1 MVNFTV
7 DQIREIMSKPQN
19 IRNISVVAHV
29 DHGKSTLT
37 DSLVASAGIISMD
50 SAGDARLTDTR
61 ADEQERGITIKS
73 TGITLFFQLSEEL
86 PLPKGSDDN
95 NFIVNLI
102 DSPGH
107 VDFSSEVT
115 AALRVTDGAMVI
127 VDCIEGVCVQTET
140 VLRQA
145 LTERIKPI
153 LIINKLDRAFL
164 ELQIESE
171 EMFKSLIKVIENINV
186 VMATYQDESLGDIQ
200 VYPDKGTVGFS
211 AGLHGWAFTINQFAR
226 MYAKKWKIEK
236 EKTHDFILKLTER
249 LWGDNFFDP
258 INKKWLKKEKNDV
271 IRSFC
276 HFIINPIKKIINLSM
291 NDQID
296 EIEKALN
303 GFNLKLNNE
312 DKQLKQKH
320 LMKRV
325 LQKWLPADQAL
336 REMIILYLPS
346 PATAQSY
353 RVEHLYE
360 GPQDDMIANAIR
372 RCDPNGP
379 LSIYISKMIPSSD
392 KGRFIAFGRV
402 FSGTVK
408 TGQKVKIMGP
418 NYIPGKKTDLANKNI
433 QRALIM
439 MGRKIEVIESVPCG
453 NTVGL
458 VGLDQF
464 LLKTGTLSD
473 YENAFP
479 FKTMKYSVSP
489 VVRVAVE
496 PKHPSDLPK
505 LVEGLKRLS
514 KSDPLVVC
522 LTEESGE
529 HIIAGA
535 GELHLEICLKD
546 LQDDYMNGAEIR
558 VSQPIVTYRETIE
571 GTVNPESDGL
581 CLSKSPNKH
590 NRLYCYAEPLSED
603 LCVAIDNGKITP
615 RDDPKAR
622 AKELKNNFNMDE
634 EGVKKIWSFGPDT
647 NGPNL
652 LMDKTKGIQ
661 YVNEIKD
668 SCASGF
674 QWATKEGALCG
685 ESLRGVAFSIVDVTL
700 HADSIHRGG
709 GQIIPTAR
717 RCFYGAQLMAKPK
730 LLEPVYLVEIQ
741 CPEQVVG
748 SIYSVL
754 NRKRGHVFE
763 EIQRPGTPIFN
774 LKAYLPVQESFGFTA
789 DLRAAT
795 SGQAFPQCVFDHW
808 QVVQGDPLDEGDKC
822 NEIVKSI
829 RKRKG
834 MKEEIPGV
842 EHYYDKL

>member
-1 MVNFTV
+1 
-7 DQIREIMSKPQN
+7 MSKPQN

-276 HFIINPIKKIINLSM
+276 HFIINPIKKIINLAM

-392 KGRFIAFGRV
+392 KGRFIA
-402 FSGTVK
+402 
-408 TGQKVKIMGP
+408 
-418 NYIPGKKTDLANKNI
+418 
-433 QRALIM
+433 
-439 MGRKIEVIESVPCG
+439 
-453 NTVGL
+453 L
-458 VGLDQF
+458 VGF
-464 LLKTGTLSD
+464 
-473 YENAFP
+473 F
-479 FKTMKYSVSP
+479 
-489 VVRVAVE
+489 RE
-496 PKHPSDLPK
+496 P
-505 LVEGLKRLS
+505 
-514 KSDPLVVC
+514 
-522 LTEESGE
+522 
-529 HIIAGA
+529 
-535 GELHLEICLKD
+535 
-546 LQDDYMNGAEIR
+546 
-558 VSQPIVTYRETIE
+558 
-571 GTVNPESDGL
+571 
-581 CLSKSPNKH
+581 
-590 NRLYCYAEPLSED
+590 
-603 LCVAIDNGKITP
+603 
-615 RDDPKAR
+615 
-622 AKELKNNFNMDE
+622 
-634 EGVKKIWSFGPDT
+634 
-647 NGPNL
+647 
-652 LMDKTKGIQ
+652 
-661 YVNEIKD
+661 
-668 SCASGF
+668 
-674 QWATKEGALCG
+674 
-685 ESLRGVAFSIVDVTL
+685 
-700 HADSIHRGG
+700 
-709 GQIIPTAR
+709 
-717 RCFYGAQLMAKPK
+717 
-730 LLEPVYLVEIQ
+730 
-741 CPEQVVG
+741 
-748 SIYSVL
+748 
-754 NRKRGHVFE
+754 
-763 EIQRPGTPIFN
+763 
-774 LKAYLPVQESFGFTA
+774 
-789 DLRAAT
+789 
-795 SGQAFPQCVFDHW
+795 
-808 QVVQGDPLDEGDKC
+808 
-822 NEIVKSI
+822 
-829 RKRKG
+829 
-834 MKEEIPGV
+834 
-842 EHYYDKL
+842 

>member
-1 MVNFTV
+1 MVNFTI
-7 DQIREIMSKPQN
+7 DQIREIMKKKNN

-50 SAGDARLTDTR
+50 SAGDTRLTDTR

-73 TGITLFFQLSEEL
+73 TGITLFFELSNEL
-86 PLPKGSDDN
+86 VLPENSEGNS
-95 NFIVNLI
+95 FIVNLI

-171 EMFKSLIKVIENINV
+171 DMFKNLIKVIENVNV

-200 VYPDKGTVGFS
+200 VYPEKGTVGFS

-226 MYAKKWKIEK
+226 MYSKKWKIDK
-236 EKTHDFILKLTER
+236 EKITEFILKLTDR

-258 INKKWLKKEKNDV
+258 VNKKWLKKEKKET

-291 NDQID
+291 NDQLD
-296 EIEKALN
+296 DIETALN
-303 GFNLKLNNE
+303 GFDLKLTNE
-312 DKQLKQKH
+312 DRQLKQKH

-336 REMIILYLPS
+336 REMIILHLPS
-346 PATAQSY
+346 PAVAQSY
-353 RVEHLYE
+353 RVQNLYE
-360 GPQDDMIANAIR
+360 GPQDDAVANAIR
-372 RCDPNGP
+372 NCDANGP
-379 LSIYISKMIPSSD
+379 LSVYISKMIPSSD

-402 FSGTVK
+402 FSGTVR
-408 TGQKVKIMGP
+408 TGQKVRIMGS
-418 NYIPGKKTDLANKNI
+418 NYVPGKKGDLAIKNI

-439 MGRKIEVIESVPCG
+439 MGKKIEVVESVPCG

-458 VGLDQF
+458 VGLDQY
-464 LLKTGTLSD
+464 LLKSGTLSD
-473 YENAFP
+473 FDEAYP

-496 PKHPSDLPK
+496 PKHPCDLPK

-514 KSDPLVVC
+514 KSDPLVQC
-522 LTEESGE
+522 LTDESGE
-529 HIIAGA
+529 HVIAGA

-546 LQDDYMNGAEIR
+546 LQEDYMNGAEIR
-558 VSQPIVTYRETIE
+558 VSQPIVTYRETVE
-571 GTVNPESDGL
+571 GNVNPEQDGI

-590 NRLYCYAEPLSED
+590 NRLYCYAEPLPEGLSD
-603 LCVAIDNGKITP
+603 AIDNGKITP
-615 RDDPKAR
+615 RDDPKVR
-622 AKELKNNFNMDE
+622 AKELKNNYNMDE
-634 EGVKKIWSFGPDT
+634 DGVKRIWSFGPDT

-661 YVNEIKD
+661 YVAEIKD

-685 ESLRGVAFSIVDVTL
+685 ESLRGVAFNIVDVTL

-717 RCFYGAQLMAKPK
+717 RCFYGAQLLAKPK
-730 LLEPVYLVEIQ
+730 LVEPIYLVEIQ

-763 EIQRPGTPIFN
+763 ETQRPGTPIFN
-774 LKAYLPVQESFGFTA
+774 LKAYLPVAESFGFTA

-808 QVVQGDPLDEGDKC
+808 QLVQGDPLDPNDKC
-822 NEIVKSI
+822 NEIIRSI

-834 MKEEIPGV
+834 MKEEIPGI
-842 EHYYDKL
+842 ENYYDKL